1 MSFLNKNVSETQ
13 IRLKDRLWLYIF
25 AYLILF
31 LLIVPSL
38 VVIPMSFSASQ
49 YLEFPPREWSLRW
62 YENYFLLGKSKM
74 VLMPGCKLLG
84 LQSRLQY

>member
-49 YLEFPPREWSLRW
+49 YLNFRRESGRLGGTRTI
-62 YENYFLLGKSKM
+62 FLPGKSKM
-74 VLMPGCKLLG
+74 VLMIGCKLLG

>member
-13 IRLKDRLWLYIF
+13 IRLKNRLWLYIF
-25 AYLILF
+25 SFITLF

-49 YLEFPPREWSLRW
+49 YLEFPSLPV
-62 YENYFLLGKSKM
+62 NI
-74 VLMPGCKLLG
+74 
-84 LQSRLQY
+84 